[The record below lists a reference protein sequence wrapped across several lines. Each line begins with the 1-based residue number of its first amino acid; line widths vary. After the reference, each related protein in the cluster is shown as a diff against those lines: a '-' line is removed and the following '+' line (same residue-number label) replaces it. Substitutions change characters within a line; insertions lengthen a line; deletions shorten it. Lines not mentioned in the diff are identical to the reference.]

1 MLCALVVAACSGSS
15 ASPSNPSSASTG
27 PVAGVEIERA
37 PSRNHRNGPI
47 DYSGKKPPTG
57 GDHNPVPLTCGAYS
71 EQPPD
76 EYAVHSLEH
85 GAVWIAY
92 GPSVPA
98 ADVTTLRRFAQQPK
112 VIVTPY
118 ADLDAPIVMVA
129 WEHRLELQS
138 ASDPRIT
145 AFIVAYGNGKVAPEP
160 TAACS
165 GIGVPD
171 QHG

>member
-1 MLCALVVAACSGSS
+1 
-15 ASPSNPSSASTG
+15 
-27 PVAGVEIERA
+27 VAGVEIERA

-47 DYSGKKPPTG
+47 EYAGKKPPTG
-57 GDHNPVPLTCGAYS
+57 GDHNPVWLTCGAYS
-71 EQPPD
+71 QQPPD

-98 ADVTTLRRFAQQPK
+98 ADVAKLRQLATQPK
-112 VIVTPY
+112 VLVTPY

-145 AFIVAYGNGKVAPEP
+145 QFIVAYGNGKVAPEP
-160 TAACS
+160 TAACN
-165 GIGVPD
+165 GGVGVPD
-171 QHG
+171 RL